1 MATARTT
8 LDALVATMTPSAE
21 ARATASRHRQ
31 EIEDWL
37 TADLDIIRMR
47 ETGSWHHGTA
57 LDRFSD
63 VDYFVSMKGTRPAA
77 SRDVLEQLR
86 GSLSRGIRDAYAAVN
101 RPAVRLRF
109 FDEGPDVEI
118 TPAYFRDTDDYYIP
132 DPEGSGWIKS
142 NPAVHLAYV
151 NETQRQTDGRAKGLI
166 RLIKTW
172 KAWNRVPLSS
182 FYLEM
187 RTAQYARAN
196 TPILLDW
203 DLAGMFRSLAKSGL
217 AAMNDPTDY
226 GRRIN
231 SGSRGLTEAF
241 AAKFAVDGAERL
253 ATLAKGAADEGEQE
267 KAIAYLL
274 QLFKVQ
280 P

>member
-1 MATARTT
+1 MATARST
-8 LDALVATMTPSAE
+8 LEAIVSNATPSAE
-21 ARATASRHRQ
+21 ARAAASRHRQ

-37 TADLDIIRMR
+37 KADLDIIRMR

-63 VDYFVSMKGTRPAA
+63 VDYLVSMTGTRPASSA
-77 SRDVLEQLR
+77 DVLDR
-86 GSLSRGIRDAYAAVN
+86 ICGSLNRGFSGAYASVN

-109 FDEGPDVEI
+109 FDDGPDVEI
-118 TPAYFRDTDDYYIP
+118 TPGYYRATDDYHIP
-132 DPEGSGWIKS
+132 DPDGSGWIKS

-151 NETQRQTDGRAKGLI
+151 NEVQRKTDNGAKGLV
-166 RLIKTW
+166 RLVKTW
-172 KAWNRVPLSS
+172 KAFNQVPLSS

-187 RTAQYARAN
+187 RTAQYALAN
-196 TPILLDW
+196 KQILLDW
-203 DLAGMFRSLAKSGL
+203 DLVGVFRALSRSGL

-226 GRRIN
+226 GRRIS
-231 SGSRGLTEAF
+231 SGTSGLAEAF
-241 AAKFAVDGAERL
+241 TAKFAVEEAERL
-253 ATLAKGAADEGEQE
+253 ADLAKKAADNGDHGAA
-267 KAIAYLL
+267 INYLL